1 MGTFP
6 LAVPKYNFYT
16 KKLIY
21 RDSDS
26 LHPLLL
32 FLLNSRDHLHYAA
45 SRNNWLIV
53 LFFGCNFFDK
63 GWPCFL
69 FFGCKHVTGLY
80 IDLQVWA
87 WSGETRGRK
96 GDRERL
102 HHCHS
107 LCGGRHHP
115 SLALHVHPHCP
126 ECCDYFCG
134 RHSHCSL
141 HLRLCQGP
149 LHWQPALPQR
159 HPDGHYRR
167 LGICCGI
174 WNR

>member
-1 MGTFP
+1 MGTCP

-21 RDSDS
+21 CDSDTV
-26 LHPLLL
+26 HPLLL
-32 FLLNSRDHLHYAA
+32 FLLNSLDHLHHEA
-45 SRNNWLIV
+45 SRNNWLSSSLV
-53 LFFGCNFFDK
+53 VNFLIMDDRVF
-63 GWPCFL
+63 
-69 FFGCKHVTGLY
+69 FFGCKHVTWLY

-87 WSGETRGRK
+87 WSGETRAKK

-107 LCGGRHHP
+107 LCGGRHRP

-159 HPDGHYRR
+159 NPDGHYRR
-167 LGICCGI
+167 LGIRCGI